1 MTDKPVKER
10 LAEIL
15 AGDYCPHWFYEENMD
30 EIVAE
35 LRRQH
40 DEIEALQADVKR
52 FREAASCE
60 REVRQQL
67 ERAIEADEALL
78 RQAVDRLDTARYN
91 EADPVVRKHYEET
104 IKAIKERLNDTN

>member
-35 LRRQH
+35 LRRQYE
-40 DEIEALQADVKR
+40 EIEALKVAQYECGFGAGCCYQAAK
-52 FREAASCE
+52 S
-60 REVRQQL
+60 
-67 ERAIEADEALL
+67 EADEALL
-78 RQAVDRLDTARYN
+78 RQALDCLEWYADIGINVADKTITAIRARLGETA
-91 EADPVVRKHYEET
+91 
-104 IKAIKERLNDTN
+104 

>member
-35 LRRQH
+35 LRRQYE
-40 DEIEALQADVKR
+40 EIEAKD
-52 FREAASCE
+52 
-60 REVRQQL
+60 
-67 ERAIEADEALL
+67 ALL
-78 RQAVDRLDTARYN
+78 RQAL
-91 EADPVVRKHYEET
+91 EALEDLNGYRPD
-104 IKAIKERLNDTN
+104 IDKAINAIHARIGEKT

>member
-15 AGDYCPHWFYEENMD
+15 AGDYCPHWFYAENMD

-35 LRRQH
+35 LRRQYE
-40 DEIEALQADVKR
+40 EIEALQQDVKK

-60 REVRQQL
+60 RDVRQQL

-78 RQAVDRLDTARYN
+78 RQALDCLELYADIGIKGVD
-91 EADPVVRKHYEET
+91 KT
-104 IKAIKERLNDTN
+104 ITTIEERLQ